1 MHRSKSRFDASVLRV
16 RNLDSLYIHLTN
28 TLHFP
33 AIDVSDI
40 LRSELVYIISAFD
53 KLMHDIIK
61 QGMIETFLGQ
71 RIATPSYKNFTITL
85 AQLDSINNSTLIP
98 SPVDIFEG
106 IIINNHNHLSFQD
119 PDKLNPALSLIWL
132 ESHKWQK
139 IASCMAMTENDVK
152 VELKNIVIRRNQ
164 IVHEGDLDLLTGILQ
179 PIRHVDVID
188 SVNFIDKLANCIFIL
203 I

>member
-1 MHRSKSRFDASVLRV
+1 MQRSKSRFDASVLRV
-16 RNLDSLYIHLTN
+16 RNLDSLYIHLTS

-61 QGMIETFLGQ
+61 QGMIDTFLGH
-71 RIATPSYKNFTITL
+71 RIATPAYKNFTITL
-85 AQLDSINNSTLIP
+85 AQLDSISNSTLIP

-139 IASCMAMTENDVK
+139 IASCMGITENDVK

-188 SVNFIDKLANCIFIL
+188 SVNFIDKLANCIFTL